1 MQILIRRDYDD
12 LSEQAARIVAEAVRA
27 KPQLT
32 LCLPTGST
40 PKGMYR
46 LLIRMLRERR
56 IDFSRV
62 SFFILDEYVGLRPDH
77 PNSFRAY
84 LWREFLN
91 YVNVRKAN
99 VYMADENY
107 EITIRRLGGIDLLI
121 SGIGVNGHIAFNEPG
136 SAFDSR
142 TRIVELAESTLATMA
157 PSFAPDELPRHAI
170 TMGLGTIL
178 EARRIVLLA
187 SGSTKA
193 GILAR
198 MLNEDITPDV
208 PASALRLHSNVT
220 VIADESA
227 AEMYRVS
234 QQQQEKISR

>member
-1 MQILIRRDYDD
+1 MQISIRRDYDD
-12 LSEQAARIVAEAVRA
+12 LSEHAARIVAEAVRA

-32 LCLPTGST
+32 LCLPTGNT

-62 SFFILDEYVGLRPDH
+62 SFFNLDEYVGLRADH

-91 YVNVRKAN
+91 YVNVRRAN
-99 VYMADENY
+99 VYPADENY

-121 SGIGVNGHIAFNEPG
+121 SGIGLNGHIDFNEPG
-136 SAFDSR
+136 SPFESR
-142 TRIVELAESTLATMA
+142 TRIVELADSTLSSIG

-178 EARRIVLLA
+178 EAHRILLLA
-187 SGSTKA
+187 
-193 GILAR
+193 
-198 MLNEDITPDV
+198 
-208 PASALRLHSNVT
+208 
-220 VIADESA
+220 
-227 AEMYRVS
+227 
-234 QQQQEKISR
+234 

>member
-62 SFFILDEYVGLRPDH
+62 SFFNLDEYVGLRPDH

-84 LWREFLN
+84 LWKEFLN
-91 YVNVRKAN
+91 YINVRKAN

-107 EITIRRLGGIDLLI
+107 ETTIRRLGGIDLLI
-121 SGIGVNGHIAFNEPG
+121 SGIGLNGHIAFNEPG
-136 SAFDSR
+136 SPFDSR
-142 TRIVELAESTLATMA
+142 TRIVELADSTLATMT
-157 PSFAPDELPRHAI
+157 PFFTPNEMPRHAI

-178 EARRIVLLA
+178 DAHRIVLLA
-187 SGSTKA
+187 SGSSKSH
-193 GILAR
+193 ILAR
-198 MLNEDITPDV
+198 TLNEDITIDV
-208 PASALRLHSNVT
+208 PASAVRLHSNVT

-227 AEMYRVS
+227 AAMYKSS
-234 QQQQEKISR
+234 QQQHEITR